1 MSPLPAPILDVTD
14 PARRADAKRLHAIFS
29 EETGWAPKLWQK
41 GQIIGYGEYHYKTKS
56 GLEGDFLAT
65 GFNIRARDFSLHILP
80 GYNDDLSSIAER
92 LGPHKRGRSCW
103 YIKRLADIDEAA
115 LRDLIQ
121 AGLADLANHATI
133 EPT

>member
-1 MSPLPAPILDVTD
+1 M
-14 PARRADAKRLHAIFS
+14 
-29 EETGWAPKLWQK
+29 
-41 GQIIGYGEYHYKTKS
+41 
-56 GLEGDFLAT
+56 
-65 GFNIRARDFSLHILP
+65 
-80 GYNDDLSSIAER
+80 SSIAER